1 MANRAGYGGAA
12 VSPPHLLRGSIQSDC
27 GEMKAWLLDTGYR
40 ASEILG
46 LSMTSG
52 REGGE
57 MQGTFNSHAGPKYPL
72 VVCQSKVQISLPSLR
87 LQLAESGRPTPRLAP
102 FSGRRPAERRTS
114 AFGSVFWFY
123 TRQEKGAPLPEALQY
138 RVDAWSG
145 RSKPLVSAP
154 GAKNPFNML
163 PPYRGHI
170 RY

>member
-1 MANRAGYGGAA
+1 MLANRAGYGGAA

-87 LQLAESGRPTPRLAP
+87 LQLAESGRPAPATGAFFGPASGRATNLCVWVSVLVLHKAGEGCTAPGGTAIPGRCVERTEQAPRL
-102 FSGRRPAERRTS
+102 SSRC
-114 AFGSVFWFY
+114 
-123 TRQEKGAPLPEALQY
+123 
-138 RVDAWSG
+138 
-145 RSKPLVSAP
+145 
-154 GAKNPFNML
+154 
-163 PPYRGHI
+163 
-170 RY
+170 